1 MDLTKLTKNFKKNL
15 YWNLTIVIIIL
26 ILSIPFYISV
36 LLKLLDQASPKQPRS
51 DFVIC
56 TGLVKQP
63 NCYDGDFP
71 RPKFNWNFKAEK
83 GISKQVAC
91 RVQIDDNGDFSS
103 PEIDTGEV
111 INADN
116 VYTINK
122 DGLIPNKE
130 YYWRLKIKDTFNIWS
145 DWVQGDET
153 FIAVPFCKSGLNN
166 NDCFYDCFYALS
178 LNCG

>member
-36 LLKLLDQASPKQPRS
+36 LLKLFDQASSEQLCNSVLLKPFDQASSKQTRS
-51 DFVIC
+51 DFAIC
-56 TGLVKQP
+56 TGSVEQP
-63 NCYDGDFP
+63 DCYDGDFP
-71 RPKFNWNFKAEK
+71 RPKFNWNFRLEK
-83 GISKQVAC
+83 GISKQAAC

-111 INADN
+111 INTDN

-130 YYWRLKIKDTFNIWS
+130 YYWRLKVKDTFNIWS

-153 FIAVPFCKSGLNN
+153 FIVVPC
-166 NDCFYDCFYALS
+166 LS
-178 LNCG
+178 H